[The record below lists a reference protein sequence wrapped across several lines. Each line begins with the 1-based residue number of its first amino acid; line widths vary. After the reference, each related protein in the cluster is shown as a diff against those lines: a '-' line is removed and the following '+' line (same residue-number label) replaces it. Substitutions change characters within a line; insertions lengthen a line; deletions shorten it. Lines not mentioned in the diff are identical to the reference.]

1 MATNQKIL
9 QTRIKLKYD
18 SYENW
23 TENNPIL
30 LAGELAAVYVAAK
43 PTKEVNSISAP
54 QILFKVGDGQ
64 VSSTGEI
71 TGTAF
76 NSLPWASGLAAD
88 VYEWAKTTLPPVASI
103 TGNNGAKATKDGKN
117 AYTVSADLADYTKN
131 AAAASKGT
139 GSKIYA
145 VELDKNGHLM
155 VAVPWTD
162 TDTVYTGDDPI
173 VVDASTKTISHAK
186 KGPSET
192 FITGASTATI
202 KGSGAKGT
210 IKIPNIIVDTWGH
223 ADVNQENQVDI
234 ELPTVGSGNLTIKV
248 GSDGSTSGTGTFSA
262 NATADKTITL
272 PVYTKDEVYT
282 KGEVDTK
289 MVGAVEY
296 LGTVG
301 NLTELNA
308 KTPKHKGDF
317 VRVSIKNAAPE
328 WKYNEETL
336 HSGDLLICETIK
348 SGDTAATWSVIHGEI
363 DKYTWVANSINADG
377 YVAKTNGVS
386 DQVWKTD
393 INGTPGW
400 REDEGVKA
408 IAGKVTS
415 TGKDTEFNPE
425 KVFFLQEPSDEI
437 QSYVEY
443 LDSYKTLK
451 ISYSLSRKVDTKSST
466 FGSPDNLATVG
477 SIEREIEKL
486 DYTDAEQANYYVSKV
501 SQTDGVIAV
510 ERKKLPDAIAPNSGK
525 LTDRAGTEIFNA
537 NQSDDSQIMIID
549 CGTSSTVL

>member
-1 MATNQKIL
+1 MATNQKTL

-23 TENNPIL
+23 STNNPIL

-43 PTKEVNSISAP
+43 PTKEVDSVSAP

-64 VSSTGEI
+64 VSATGEI

-88 VYEWAKTTLPPVASI
+88 VYEWAKATLPPVSSI
-103 TGNNGAKATKDGKN
+103 KGNNGAKATKDGTN

-162 TDTVYTGDDPI
+162 TDTVYTGNDPI
-173 VVDASTKTISHAK
+173 EVNASAKTILHK
-186 KGPSET
+186 EKGPT
-192 FITGASTATI
+192 ADYTKGNSTASI

-210 IKIPNIIVDTWGH
+210 IKIPKITVDTYGH
-223 ADVNQENQVDI
+223 VNTAEDESVDI
-234 ELPTVGSGNLTIKV
+234 ELPTLPTVGDGALTIKV
-248 GSDGSTSGTGTFSA
+248 GKEGTTSGTGSFTA
-262 NATADKTITL
+262 NQSTASTITL
-272 PVYTKDEVYT
+272 PVYTK
-282 KGEVDTK
+282 GEVDE
-289 MVGAVEY
+289 MIVGAVQY
-296 LGTVG
+296 LGTVKS
-301 NLTELNA
+301 LTELNA
-308 KTPKHKGDF
+308 LNPDSKGDF
-317 VRVSIKNAAPE
+317 CRVSVGFT
-328 WKYNEETL
+328 YNSETL
-336 HSGDLLICETIK
+336 HPGDLLLCETIK
-348 SGDTAATWSVIHGEI
+348 SGSTAATWSVIHGEI
-363 DKYTWVANSINADG
+363 DKYTWVANSKTADG
-377 YVAKTNGVS
+377 YVTKGSGQANK
-386 DQVWKTD
+386 VWKTD
-393 INGTPGW
+393 ADGNPGW
-400 REDEGVKA
+400 RDDKGISAV
-408 IAGKVTS
+408 I
-415 TGKDTEFNPE
+415 GKDGLSSDPVEHNPSKIQFVPGLDIETLVHKNTETGVVEISSQIARIIDE
-425 KVFFLQEPSDEI
+425 KSD
-437 QSYVEY
+437 VE
-443 LDSYKTLK
+443 SGATA
-451 ISYSLSRKVDTKSST
+451 
-466 FGSPDNLATVG
+466 LATLG

-486 DYTDAEQANYYVSKV
+486 DYTDTAQDNYYVSKV

-510 ERKKLPDAIAPNSGK
+510 ERKKLPDAVAPNSGK

>member
-1 MATNQKIL
+1 MATNQKTL

-88 VYEWAKTTLPPVASI
+88 VYEWAKATLPPVASI
-103 TGNNGAKATKDGKN
+103 TGNNGAKATKYGEN

-162 TDTVYTGDDPI
+162 TDTVYTGNDPI
-173 VVDASTKTISHAK
+173 EVNASAKTISHKK
-186 KGPSET
+186 KGPAAGYT
-192 FITGASTATI
+192 KGTSTASI
-202 KGSGAKGT
+202 KGSGATGT
-210 IKIPNIIVDTWGH
+210 IKIPKITVDAYGH
-223 ADVNQENQVDI
+223 VNTAEDESVDI
-234 ELPTVGSGNLTIKV
+234 ELPTLPTVGDGALTIKV
-248 GSDGSTSGTGTFSA
+248 GKEGNVSGTGSFTANQSSA
-262 NATADKTITL
+262 STITL
-272 PVYTKDEVYT
+272 PVYTK
-282 KGEVDTK
+282 GEVDE
-289 MVGAVEY
+289 MVVGAVQY
-296 LGTVG
+296 LGTVKS
-301 NLTELNA
+301 LAELNA
-308 KTPKHKGDF
+308 LKPDSKGDF
-317 VRVSIKNAAPE
+317 CRVSVGFT
-328 WKYNEETL
+328 YNSETL
-336 HSGDLLICETIK
+336 HPGDLLLCETIK
-348 SGDTAATWSVIHGEI
+348 SGSTAATWSVIHGEI
-363 DKYTWVANSINADG
+363 DKYTWVANTKTADG
-377 YVAKTNGVS
+377 YVTKGDGHANK
-386 DQVWKTD
+386 VWKTD
-393 INGTPGW
+393 ASGNPAWRDEKSRISALTDAGTI
-400 REDEGVKA
+400 EGEA
-408 IAGKVTS
+408 
-415 TGKDTEFNPE
+415 F
-425 KVFFLQEPSDEI
+425 
-437 QSYVEY
+437 
-443 LDSYKTLK
+443 
-451 ISYSLSRKVDTKSST
+451 
-466 FGSPDNLATVG
+466 NLAGTGNVEITMSANPAGGLVDISANIKPNVIDGTISTSNPLTTRSTVTNA
-477 SIEREIEKL
+477 IDAL
-486 DYTDAEQANYYVSKV
+486 DFTDTAQDGYYVSKV
-501 SQTDGVIAV
+501 SQTNGVIAV
-510 ERKKLPDAIAPNSGK
+510 ERKKLPDAVAPNSGK

>member
-88 VYEWAKTTLPPVASI
+88 VYEWAKATLPPVASI

-162 TDTVYTGDDPI
+162 TDTVYTGDGTVI
-173 VVDASTKTISHAK
+173 VDSTEKTIKHKKEHAS
-186 KGPSET
+186 GTWTS
-192 FITGASTATI
+192 
-202 KGSGAKGT
+202 GSNPMEVVPDGKVHT
-210 IKIPNIIVDTWGH
+210 IKIPSMSVNEYGH
-223 ADVNQENQVDI
+223 VTSVTDSSIDITIPVTPDVNDGALI
-234 ELPTVGSGNLTIKV
+234 IKV
-248 GSDGSTSGTGTFSA
+248 GSKGDVSGTGSFTANQSSA
-262 NATADKTITL
+262 STITL
-272 PVYTKDEVYT
+272 PVYTK
-282 KGEVDTK
+282 GEVDE
-289 MVGAVEY
+289 MVVGAVQY
-296 LGTVG
+296 LGTVKS
-301 NLTELNA
+301 LTELNA
-308 KTPKHKGDF
+308 LKPDSKGDF
-317 VRVSIKNAAPE
+317 CRVSVGFT
-328 WKYNEETL
+328 YNTETL
-336 HSGDLLICETIK
+336 HPGDLLLCETIK
-348 SGDTAATWSVIHGEI
+348 SGDTAATWSVIHGEL
-363 DKYTWVANSINADG
+363 DKYTWVANSKNADG
-377 YVAKTNGVS
+377 YVAKGEGHLNSIWATDKYGDPAWRSQWYYRVS
-386 DQVWKTD
+386 EDDESQISGKKHYYPHGFYFSNAKEIGFSLKEVSYDGGEPQVQISAGLNRT
-393 INGTPGW
+393 I
-400 REDEGVKA
+400 DEK
-408 IAGKVTS
+408 TS
-415 TGKDTEFNPE
+415 T
-425 KVFFLQEPSDEI
+425 
-437 QSYVEY
+437 
-443 LDSYKTLK
+443 
-451 ISYSLSRKVDTKSST
+451 SST
-466 FGSPDNLATVG
+466 AADLATVG

-486 DYTDAEQANYYVSKV
+486 DYTDTEQANYYVSKV
-501 SQTDGVIAV
+501 SQTDGKIAV
-510 ERKKLPDAIAPNSGK
+510 TRKKLPDAVAPNSGK

>member
-1 MATNQKIL
+1 MATNQKTL

-43 PTKEVNSISAP
+43 PTKEVDSISAP

-88 VYEWAKTTLPPVASI
+88 VYEWAKATLPPVASI

-162 TDTVYTGDDPI
+162 TDTVYTGNDPI
-173 VVDASTKTISHAK
+173 EVNASTKTISHAK
-186 KGPSET
+186 KGPT
-192 FITGASTATI
+192 TGYTKGTSTASI
-202 KGSGAKGT
+202 KGSGATGT
-210 IKIPNIIVDTWGH
+210 IKIPKITVDAYGH
-223 ADVNQENQVDI
+223 VNTAEDESVDI
-234 ELPTVGSGNLTIKV
+234 ELPTLPTVGNGALTIKV
-248 GSDGSTSGTGTFSA
+248 GKEGNVSGTGSFTANQSSA
-262 NATADKTITL
+262 STITL
-272 PVYTKDEVYT
+272 PVYTK
-282 KGEVDTK
+282 GEVDE
-289 MVGAVEY
+289 MVVGAVQY
-296 LGTVG
+296 LGTVKS
-301 NLTELNA
+301 LAELNA
-308 KTPKHKGDF
+308 LKPDSKGDF
-317 VRVSIKNAAPE
+317 CRVSVGFT
-328 WKYNEETL
+328 YNSETL
-336 HSGDLLICETIK
+336 HPGDLLLCETIK
-348 SGDTAATWSVIHGEI
+348 SGSTAATWSVIHGEI
-363 DKYTWVANSINADG
+363 DKYTWVANTKTADG
-377 YVAKTNGVS
+377 YVTKGDGHANK
-386 DQVWKTD
+386 VWKTD
-393 INGTPGW
+393 ASGNPGW
-400 REDEGVKA
+400 RDEK
-408 IAGKVTS
+408 S
-415 TGKDTEFNPE
+415 R
-425 KVFFLQEPSDEI
+425 
-437 QSYVEY
+437 
-443 LDSYKTLK
+443 
-451 ISYSLSRKVDTKSST
+451 ISALTDDGTIEGEA
-466 FGSPDNLATVG
+466 FNLAGTGNVEITMSANAAGGLVDISANIKPNVIDGTISTSNPLTTRSTVTNA
-477 SIEREIEKL
+477 IDAL
-486 DYTDAEQANYYVSKV
+486 DFTDTAQDGYYVSKV
-501 SQTDGVIAV
+501 SQTNGVIAV
-510 ERKKLPDAIAPNSGK
+510 ERTKLPDAVAPNSGK

>member
-1 MATNQKIL
+1 MAINQKTL
-9 QTRIKLKYD
+9 QTRIKLRYD

-88 VYEWAKTTLPPVASI
+88 VYEWAKATLPPVASI

-145 VELDKNGHLM
+145 VELDKDGHLM

-162 TDTVYTGDDPI
+162 TDTVYTGDGTVI
-173 VVDASTKTISHAK
+173 VDSTGKTIKHKKEHAS
-186 KGPSET
+186 GVWTSGNNPTEV
-192 FITGASTATI
+192 TADG
-202 KGSGAKGT
+202 KVHT
-210 IKIPNIIVDTWGH
+210 IKIPSMSVNEYGH
-223 ADVNQENQVDI
+223 VTTVAEGSIDI
-234 ELPTVGSGNLTIKV
+234 TIPVPPTIPTVGNGALTIKV
-248 GSDGSTSGTGTFSA
+248 GKDGNVSGTGSFTA
-262 NATADKTITL
+262 NQTTASEITL
-272 PVYTKDEVYT
+272 PVYTK
-282 KGEVDTK
+282 GEVDE
-289 MVGAVEY
+289 MVVGAVQY
-296 LGTVG
+296 LGTVKS
-301 NLTELNA
+301 LAELNA
-308 KTPKHKGDF
+308 LKPDSKGDF
-317 VRVSIKNAAPE
+317 CRVSVGFT
-328 WKYNEETL
+328 YNSETL
-336 HSGDLLICETIK
+336 HPGDLLLCETIK
-348 SGDTAATWSVIHGEI
+348 SGATAATWSVIHGEI
-363 DKYTWVANSINADG
+363 DKYTWVANSKTADG
-377 YVAKTNGVS
+377 YVTKGGTHANK
-386 DQVWKTD
+386 VWKTD
-393 INGTPGW
+393 ADGNPGW
-400 REDEGVKA
+400 RDEKSRIFALTDDGTIEGEAFNLAATGNVEITMSENA
-408 IAGKVTS
+408 AGGLVDISANIKPNVIDGTISTS
-415 TGKDTEFNPE
+415 NP
-425 KVFFLQEPSDEI
+425 L
-437 QSYVEY
+437 
-443 LDSYKTLK
+443 T
-451 ISYSLSRKVDTKSST
+451 TKS
-466 FGSPDNLATVG
+466 TVTNA
-477 SIEREIEKL
+477 IDAL
-486 DYTDAEQANYYVSKV
+486 DFTDTAQDGYYVSKV

-510 ERKKLPDAIAPNSGK
+510 ERKKLPDAVASNSGK

>member
-1 MATNQKIL
+1 MATNQKTL

-71 TGTAF
+71 TGPAF

-88 VYEWAKTTLPPVASI
+88 VYEWAKATLPPVASI
-103 TGNNGAKATKDGKN
+103 IGNNGAKATKDGKN

-162 TDTVYTGDDPI
+162 TDTVYTGNAPI
-173 VVDASTKTISHAK
+173 EVNASAKTISHAK
-186 KGPSET
+186 KGPT
-192 FITGASTATI
+192 TGYTKGISTTSI
-202 KGSGAKGT
+202 KGSGATGT
-210 IKIPNIIVDTWGH
+210 IKIPKITVDAYGH
-223 ADVNQENQVDI
+223 VNTAEDESVDI
-234 ELPTVGSGNLTIKV
+234 ELPTLPTVGDGALTIKV
-248 GSDGSTSGTGTFSA
+248 GKEGNVSGTGSFTANQSSA
-262 NATADKTITL
+262 STITL
-272 PVYTKDEVYT
+272 PVYTK
-282 KGEVDTK
+282 GEVDE
-289 MVGAVEY
+289 MVVGAVQY
-296 LGTVG
+296 LGTVKS
-301 NLTELNA
+301 LAELNA
-308 KTPKHKGDF
+308 LKPNSKGDF
-317 VRVSIKNAAPE
+317 CRVSVGFT
-328 WKYNEETL
+328 YNGETL
-336 HSGDLLICETIK
+336 HPGDLLLCETIK
-348 SGDTAATWSVIHGEI
+348 SGSTAATWSVIHGEI
-363 DKYTWVANSINADG
+363 DKYTWVANTKTADG
-377 YVAKTNGVS
+377 YVTKGEDHPN
-386 DQVWKTD
+386 QVWKTD
-393 INGTPGW
+393 ADGNPGW
-400 REDEGVKA
+400 KDDEGVKV
-408 IAGKVTS
+408 ISGITS
-415 TGKDTEFNPE
+415 PSSSVYENFNPE
-425 KVFFLQEPSDEI
+425 TVVFIEGQNEEI
-437 QSYVEY
+437 KSYVEY
-443 LDSYKTLK
+443 ESTNKVLK
-451 ISYSLSRKVDTKSST
+451 IYHSLSRPVDEKSST
-466 FGSPDNLATVG
+466 AGLATYLATVG

-510 ERKKLPDAIAPNSGK
+510 ERKKLPDAVAPNSGK

>member
-1 MATNQKIL
+1 MAINQKTL

-23 TENNPIL
+23 SENNPIL

-43 PTKEVNSISAP
+43 PTKEVNSVSAP

-88 VYEWAKTTLPPVASI
+88 VYEWAKATLPPVASI

-131 AAAASKGT
+131 AATASKGT

-173 VVDASTKTISHAK
+173 EVDASAKTISHKK
-186 KGPSET
+186 KGPA
-192 FITGASTATI
+192 TGYTKGTSTASI
-202 KGSGAKGT
+202 KGSGATGT
-210 IKIPNIIVDTWGH
+210 IKIPKITVDAYGH
-223 ADVNQENQVDI
+223 VNTAEDESVDI
-234 ELPTVGSGNLTIKV
+234 ELPTLPTIGDGALTIKV
-248 GSDGSTSGTGTFSA
+248 GKEGTTSGTGSFTA
-262 NATADKTITL
+262 NQTTASEITL
-272 PVYTKDEVYT
+272 PVYTK
-282 KGEVDTK
+282 GEVDE
-289 MVGAVEY
+289 MIVGAVQY
-296 LGTVG
+296 LGTVKS
-301 NLTELNA
+301 LAELNA
-308 KTPKHKGDF
+308 LKPDSKGDF
-317 VRVSIKNAAPE
+317 CRVSVGFT
-328 WKYNEETL
+328 YNSETL
-336 HSGDLLICETIK
+336 HPGDLLLCETIK
-348 SGDTAATWSVIHGEI
+348 SGSTAATWSVIHGEI
-363 DKYTWVANSINADG
+363 DKYTWVANSKTADG
-377 YVAKTNGVS
+377 YVAKGSGQANK
-386 DQVWKTD
+386 VWKTD
-393 INGTPGW
+393 ADGNPGW
-400 REDEGVKA
+400 GEDSDTYYNFKFKSFAYNLKNRDTIDIVPKG
-408 IAGKVTS
+408 AGFKVGATQVS
-415 TGKDTEFNPE
+415 DTELQWWFEINADE
-425 KVFFLQEPSDEI
+425 TLSETNKVAS
-437 QSYVEY
+437 QS
-443 LDSYKTLK
+443 
-451 ISYSLSRKVDTKSST
+451 
-466 FGSPDNLATVG
+466 TVKNA
-477 SIEREIEKL
+477 IENL
-486 DYTDAEQANYYVSKV
+486 DYTDVEQANYYVSKV

-510 ERKKLPDAIAPNSGK
+510 ERKKLPDAVAPNSGK

>member
-23 TENNPIL
+23 SENNPIL

-88 VYEWAKTTLPPVASI
+88 VYEWAKATLPPVASI

-162 TDTVYTGDDPI
+162 TDTVYTGDGTVI
-173 VVDASTKTISHAK
+173 VDSTGKTIKHKKEHA
-186 KGPSET
+186 
-192 FITGASTATI
+192 
-202 KGSGAKGT
+202 SGAWTSGSNPTEVTADGKVHT
-210 IKIPNIIVDTWGH
+210 IKIPSMSVNEYGH
-223 ADVNQENQVDI
+223 VTTVADSSIDI
-234 ELPTVGSGNLTIKV
+234 TIPVPPTIPTVGNGALTIKV
-248 GSDGSTSGTGTFSA
+248 GKEGNVSGTGSFTA
-262 NATADKTITL
+262 NQTTASEITL
-272 PVYTKDEVYT
+272 PVYTK
-282 KGEVDTK
+282 GEVDE
-289 MVGAVEY
+289 MVVGAVQY
-296 LGTVG
+296 LGTVKS
-301 NLTELNA
+301 LAELNA
-308 KTPKHKGDF
+308 LKPDSKGDF
-317 VRVSIKNAAPE
+317 CRVSVGFT
-328 WKYNEETL
+328 YNSETL
-336 HSGDLLICETIK
+336 HPGDLLLCETIK
-348 SGDTAATWSVIHGEI
+348 SGATAATWSVIHGEI
-363 DKYTWVANSINADG
+363 DKYTWVANTKTADG
-377 YVAKTNGVS
+377 YVTKGDGHANK
-386 DQVWKTD
+386 VWKTD
-393 INGTPGW
+393 ASGNPGW
-400 REDEGVKA
+400 RDDEDHKGIETLVASEALNGQGKEYTSSK
-408 IAGKVTS
+408 IILTGNPAGGENKGEIEVVEHS
-415 TGKDTEFNPE
+415 ALVDGIVFKFRRDVATGLSENE
-425 KVFFLQEPSDEI
+425 SD
-437 QSYVEY
+437 
-443 LDSYKTLK
+443 
-451 ISYSLSRKVDTKSST
+451 
-466 FGSPDNLATVG
+466 LATVG
-477 SIEREIEKL
+477 TVKSTIEHL
-486 DYTDAEQANYYVSKV
+486 DYTDAAQANYYVSKV
-501 SQTDGVIAV
+501 SQTNGVIAV

>member
-1 MATNQKIL
+1 MATKQKTL

-88 VYEWAKTTLPPVASI
+88 VYEWAKATLPPVASI

-117 AYTVSADLADYTKN
+117 AYTVSADLTDYTKN
-131 AAAASKGT
+131 AAAASKGA

-162 TDTVYTGDDPI
+162 TDTVYTGDGTVI
-173 VVDASTKTISHAK
+173 VDSTEKTIKHKKEHA
-186 KGPSET
+186 
-192 FITGASTATI
+192 
-202 KGSGAKGT
+202 SGAWTSGSNPTEVVPDGKVHT
-210 IKIPNIIVDTWGH
+210 IKIPSMSVNEYGH
-223 ADVNQENQVDI
+223 VTSVTDSSIDITIPVTPDVND
-234 ELPTVGSGNLTIKV
+234 GALTIKV
-248 GSDGSTSGTGTFSA
+248 GSKGDVSGTGSFTANQSSA
-262 NATADKTITL
+262 STITL
-272 PVYTKDEVYT
+272 PVYTK
-282 KGEVDTK
+282 GEVDE
-289 MVGAVEY
+289 MVVGAVQY
-296 LGTVG
+296 LGTVKS
-301 NLTELNA
+301 LTELNA
-308 KTPKHKGDF
+308 LNPDSKGDF
-317 VRVSIKNAAPE
+317 CRVSVGFT
-328 WKYNEETL
+328 YNSETL
-336 HSGDLLICETIK
+336 HPGDLLLCETIK
-348 SGDTAATWSVIHGEI
+348 SGATAATWSVIHGEI
-363 DKYTWVANSINADG
+363 DKYTWVANSKTADG
-377 YVAKTNGVS
+377 YVTKGDGQANK
-386 DQVWKTD
+386 VWKTD
-393 INGTPGW
+393 ASGNPGW
-400 REDEGVKA
+400 RDDEDHKGIETLVANEALNGQGKEYTASKIILTGNPAGGVNQGEIEVVEHPALVDGIVFKLRRDVA
-408 IAGKVTS
+408 
-415 TGKDTEFNPE
+415 TGLSENE
-425 KVFFLQEPSDEI
+425 SD
-437 QSYVEY
+437 
-443 LDSYKTLK
+443 
-451 ISYSLSRKVDTKSST
+451 
-466 FGSPDNLATVG
+466 LATVG
-477 SIEREIEKL
+477 TVKRTIENL
-486 DYTDAEQANYYVSKV
+486 DYTDAAQANYYVSKV

-510 ERKKLPDAIAPNSGK
+510 ERKKLPDAVAPNSGK

>member
-1 MATNQKIL
+1 MATNQKTL

-88 VYEWAKTTLPPVASI
+88 VYEWAKATLPPVASI
-103 TGNNGAKATKDGKN
+103 TGRNGVTTAKNEGTN
-117 AYTVSADLADYTKN
+117 AYTVSADLVNYTKN
-131 AAAASKGT
+131 AAVASKGT

-162 TDTVYTGDDPI
+162 TDTVYTGDGTVI
-173 VVDASTKTISHAK
+173 VDSAEKTIKHKKEHA
-186 KGPSET
+186 
-192 FITGASTATI
+192 
-202 KGSGAKGT
+202 SGAWTSGSNPTEVTADGKVHT
-210 IKIPNIIVDTWGH
+210 IKIPSMSVNEYGH
-223 ADVNQENQVDI
+223 VTTVADSSIDI
-234 ELPTVGSGNLTIKV
+234 TIPVPPTIPTVGNGALTIKV
-248 GSDGSTSGTGTFSA
+248 GKEGNVSGTGSFTANQSSA
-262 NATADKTITL
+262 STITL
-272 PVYTKDEVYT
+272 PVYTK
-282 KGEVDTK
+282 GEVDE
-289 MVGAVEY
+289 MVVGAVQY
-296 LGTVG
+296 LGTVKS
-301 NLTELNA
+301 LAELNA
-308 KTPKHKGDF
+308 LKPDSKGDF
-317 VRVSIKNAAPE
+317 CRVSVGFT
-328 WKYNEETL
+328 YNSETL
-336 HSGDLLICETIK
+336 HPGDLLLCETIK
-348 SGDTAATWSVIHGEI
+348 SGATAATWSVIHGEI
-363 DKYTWVANSINADG
+363 DKYTWVANSKTADG
-377 YVAKTNGVS
+377 YVTKGSGQANK
-386 DQVWKTD
+386 VWKTD
-393 INGTPGW
+393 ASGNPAW
-400 REDEGVKA
+400 REDAQGIVYVVGKEDLTSEEQTYSPKTIHFTPDVGSEVEILTVFDSANDKVKVGA
-408 IAGKVTS
+408 RLLRQVNSESDTP
-415 TGKDTEFNPE
+415 TGIMD
-425 KVFFLQEPSDEI
+425 
-437 QSYVEY
+437 
-443 LDSYKTLK
+443 
-451 ISYSLSRKVDTKSST
+451 
-466 FGSPDNLATVG
+466 LATIG
-477 SIEREIEKL
+477 SIQREIGKL
-486 DYTDAEQANYYVSKV
+486 DYTDTEQANYYVSKV

>member
-1 MATNQKIL
+1 MATNQKTL

-88 VYEWAKTTLPPVASI
+88 VYEWAKATLPPVASI

-155 VAVPWTD
+155 VAVPWTN

-223 ADVNQENQVDI
+223 ANVNQENQVDI
-234 ELPTVGSGNLTIKV
+234 ELPTVGNGALTIKV
-248 GSDGSTSGTGTFSA
+248 GKEGNVSGTGSFTANQTSA
-262 NATADKTITL
+262 STITL
-272 PVYTKDEVYT
+272 PVYTK
-282 KGEVDTK
+282 GEVDE
-289 MVGAVEY
+289 MIVGAVQY
-296 LGTVG
+296 LGTVKS
-301 NLTELNA
+301 LTELNA
-308 KTPKHKGDF
+308 LNPDSKGDF
-317 VRVSIKNAAPE
+317 CRVSVGFT
-328 WKYNEETL
+328 YNSETL
-336 HSGDLLICETIK
+336 HPGDLLLCETIK
-348 SGDTAATWSVIHGEI
+348 SGSTAATWSVIHGEI
-363 DKYTWVANSINADG
+363 DKYTWVANSKNADG
-377 YVAKTNGVS
+377 YVAKGEGHLNSIWATDKYGDPAWRSQWYYRVS
-386 DQVWKTD
+386 EDDESQTSGKKHYYPHGFYFSNAKEIGFSLKEVSYDGGESQVKISAKLNRT
-393 INGTPGW
+393 I
-400 REDEGVKA
+400 DEK
-408 IAGKVTS
+408 TS
-415 TGKDTEFNPE
+415 T
-425 KVFFLQEPSDEI
+425 
-437 QSYVEY
+437 
-443 LDSYKTLK
+443 
-451 ISYSLSRKVDTKSST
+451 SST
-466 FGSPDNLATVG
+466 AANLATVG

-486 DYTDAEQANYYVSKV
+486 DYTDTEQANYYVSKV

-549 CGTSSTVL
+549 CGTCSTVL

>member
-23 TENNPIL
+23 SENNPIL

-43 PTKEVNSISAP
+43 PTKEVNSVSAP

-64 VSSTGEI
+64 VSATGEI

-88 VYEWAKTTLPPVASI
+88 VYEWAKATLPPVASI

-162 TDTVYTGDDPI
+162 TDTVYTGSDPI
-173 VVDASTKTISHAK
+173 EVDASAKTISHKK
-186 KGPSET
+186 KGPA
-192 FITGASTATI
+192 TGYTKGTSTASI
-202 KGSGAKGT
+202 KGSGATGT
-210 IKIPNIIVDTWGH
+210 IKIPKITVDAYGH
-223 ADVNQENQVDI
+223 VNTAEDENVDI
-234 ELPTVGSGNLTIKV
+234 ELPTLPTVGDGALTIKV
-248 GSDGSTSGTGTFSA
+248 GKEGETSGTGSFTA
-262 NATADKTITL
+262 NQTEASTITL
-272 PVYTKDEVYT
+272 PVYTK
-282 KGEVDTK
+282 GEVDE
-289 MVGAVEY
+289 MVVGAVQY
-296 LGTVG
+296 LGTVKS
-301 NLTELNA
+301 LAELNA
-308 KTPKHKGDF
+308 LKPDSKGDF
-317 VRVSIKNAAPE
+317 CRVSVGFT
-328 WKYNEETL
+328 YNTQTL
-336 HSGDLLICETIK
+336 HPGDLLLCETIK

-363 DKYTWVANSINADG
+363 DKYTWVANSKTADG
-377 YVAKTNGVS
+377 YVTKGENHPN
-386 DQVWKTD
+386 QVWKTD
-393 INGTPGW
+393 AKGNPGW
-400 REDEGVKA
+400 KDDDKGV
-408 IAGKVTS
+408 S
-415 TGKDTEFNPE
+415 TVIGKDGLTSDPVEHNPSRIQFVPGVDIETLVHKNTETGVVEISSQIARIIDE
-425 KVFFLQEPSDEI
+425 KSD
-437 QSYVEY
+437 VANGA
-443 LDSYKTLK
+443 TA
-451 ISYSLSRKVDTKSST
+451 
-466 FGSPDNLATVG
+466 LATLG
-477 SIEREIEKL
+477 SIEREIENL

-501 SQTDGVIAV
+501 SQTDGKIAV
-510 ERKKLPDAIAPNSGK
+510 ERKKLPDAVAPNSGK

>member
-1 MATNQKIL
+1 MATNQKTL

-88 VYEWAKTTLPPVASI
+88 VYEWAKATLPPVASI

-162 TDTVYTGDDPI
+162 TDTVYTGNDPI
-173 VVDASTKTISHAK
+173 EVDASAKTISHAK
-186 KGPSET
+186 KGPT
-192 FITGASTATI
+192 TGYTKGTSTASI
-202 KGSGAKGT
+202 KGSGATGT
-210 IKIPNIIVDTWGH
+210 IKIPKITVDTYGH
-223 ADVNQENQVDI
+223 VNTAEDESVDI
-234 ELPTVGSGNLTIKV
+234 ELPTLPTVGDGALTIKV
-248 GSDGSTSGTGTFSA
+248 GKEGNVSGTGSFTA
-262 NATADKTITL
+262 NQTAASTITL
-272 PVYTKDEVYT
+272 PVYTK
-282 KGEVDTK
+282 GEVDE
-289 MVGAVEY
+289 MVVGAVQY
-296 LGTVG
+296 LGTVKS
-301 NLTELNA
+301 LAELNA
-308 KTPKHKGDF
+308 LKPDSKGDF
-317 VRVSIKNAAPE
+317 CRVSVGFTYGDA
-328 WKYNEETL
+328 TL
-336 HSGDLLICETIK
+336 HPGDLLLCETIK
-348 SGDTAATWSVIHGEI
+348 SGNTAATWSVIHGEI
-363 DKYTWVANSINADG
+363 DKYTWVANSRNADG
-377 YVAKTNGVS
+377 YVTKGENHPN
-386 DQVWKTD
+386 QVWKTD
-393 INGTPGW
+393 AQGNPAW
-400 REDEGVKA
+400 RDEK
-408 IAGKVTS
+408 
-415 TGKDTEFNPE
+415 
-425 KVFFLQEPSDEI
+425 
-437 QSYVEY
+437 
-443 LDSYKTLK
+443 
-451 ISYSLSRKVDTKSST
+451 SRIYA
-466 FGSPDNLATVG
+466 L
-477 SIEREIEKL
+477 
-486 DYTDAEQANYYVSKV
+486 TDAGTVEGEVFNFAGTGNVDITMSANPACGLVDISANIKPNLIDGTISTSNPLTTRSTVTNAIDALDFTDTAQNGYYVSKV
-501 SQTDGVIAV
+501 SQTNGVIAV
-510 ERKKLPDAIAPNSGK
+510 ERTKLPDAVAPNSGK

>member
-23 TENNPIL
+23 SENNPIL

-43 PTKEVNSISAP
+43 PTKEVNSVSAP

-88 VYEWAKTTLPPVASI
+88 VYEWAKATLPPVASI

-162 TDTVYTGDDPI
+162 TDTVYTGSDPI
-173 VVDASTKTISHAK
+173 EVDASAKTISHKK
-186 KGPSET
+186 KGPA
-192 FITGASTATI
+192 TGYTKGTSTASI
-202 KGSGAKGT
+202 KGSGATGT
-210 IKIPNIIVDTWGH
+210 IKIPKITVDAYGH
-223 ADVNQENQVDI
+223 VNTAEDENVDI
-234 ELPTVGSGNLTIKV
+234 ELPTLPTVGDGALTIKV
-248 GSDGSTSGTGTFSA
+248 GKEGETSGTGSFTA
-262 NATADKTITL
+262 NQTEASTITL
-272 PVYTKDEVYT
+272 PVYTK
-282 KGEVDTK
+282 GEVDE
-289 MVGAVEY
+289 MIVGAVQY
-296 LGTVG
+296 KGTVSS
-301 NLTELNA
+301 LTELNA
-308 KTPKHKGDF
+308 LEPDSPGDF
-317 VRVSIKNAAPE
+317 CRVSKGFT
-328 WKYNEETL
+328 YNSETL
-336 HSGDLLICETIK
+336 HPGDLLLCETTK
-348 SGDTAATWSVIHGEI
+348 SGSTAATWSVIHGEI
-363 DKYTWVANSINADG
+363 DKYTWVANSKTADG
-377 YVAKTNGVS
+377 YVTKGDGQANK
-386 DQVWKTD
+386 VWKTD
-393 INGTPGW
+393 ASGNPGW
-400 REDEGVKA
+400 RDEKSRISALTDDGTIEGEAFNLTATGNVEITMSENAAGGLVDISANIKPNVIDGTISTSNPLTTKSTVTKA
-408 IAGKVTS
+408 IDALDFT
-415 TGKDTEFNPE
+415 DTA
-425 KVFFLQEPSDEI
+425 QD
-437 QSYVEY
+437 
-443 LDSYKTLK
+443 
-451 ISYSLSRKVDTKSST
+451 
-466 FGSPDNLATVG
+466 G
-477 SIEREIEKL
+477 
-486 DYTDAEQANYYVSKV
+486 YYVSKV

-510 ERKKLPDAIAPNSGK
+510 ERKKLPDAVAPNSGK

-537 NQSDDSQIMIID
+537 NQSDDSKIMIID

>member
-23 TENNPIL
+23 SENNPIL

-43 PTKEVNSISAP
+43 PTKEVNSVSAP

-88 VYEWAKTTLPPVASI
+88 VYEWAKATLPPVASI

-162 TDTVYTGDDPI
+162 TDTVYTGDGTVI
-173 VVDASTKTISHAK
+173 VDSTGKTIKHKKEHAS
-186 KGPSET
+186 GVWSSGSNPTE
-192 FITGASTATI
+192 ITADGKTH
-202 KGSGAKGT
+202 T
-210 IKIPNIIVDTWGH
+210 IKIPAMSVNEYGH
-223 ADVNQENQVDI
+223 VTSIADGGVDI
-234 ELPTVGSGNLTIKV
+234 TIPVPPTIPDVYNGALTIKV
-248 GSDGSTSGTGTFSA
+248 GKEGDVSGTGTFTA
-262 NATADKTITL
+262 NQNGDSTITL
-272 PVYTKDEVYT
+272 PVYTK
-282 KGEVDTK
+282 GEVDE
-289 MVGAVEY
+289 MVVGAVQY
-296 LGTVG
+296 LGTVKS
-301 NLTELNA
+301 LTELNA
-308 KTPKHKGDF
+308 LKPDSKGDF
-317 VRVSIKNAAPE
+317 CRVSVGFN
-328 WKYNEETL
+328 YNSETL
-336 HSGDLLICETIK
+336 HPGDLLLCETIK
-348 SGDTAATWSVIHGEI
+348 SGSTAATWSVIHGEI
-363 DKYTWVANSINADG
+363 DKYTWVANSKTADG
-377 YVAKTNGVS
+377 YVTKGSGQANK
-386 DQVWKTD
+386 VWKTD
-393 INGTPGW
+393 ASGNPGW
-400 REDEGVKA
+400 RDDEDHKGIETLVANEALDGL
-408 IAGKVTS
+408 GKEYTS
-415 TGKDTEFNPE
+415 
-425 KVFFLQEPSDEI
+425 S
-437 QSYVEY
+437 
-443 LDSYKTLK
+443 K
-451 ISYSLSRKVDTKSST
+451 IVLT
-466 FGSPDNLATVG
+466 GSPAGMNKGEIEVVEHTALAAGILFKLKRDVATGLSENEADFATVG
-477 SIEREIEKL
+477 TVKRTIENL
-486 DYTDAEQANYYVSKV
+486 DYTDTDQANYYVSKV

-510 ERKKLPDAIAPNSGK
+510 ERKKLPDAVAPNSGK

>member
-1 MATNQKIL
+1 MATNQKTL

-88 VYEWAKTTLPPVASI
+88 VYEWAKATLPPVASI

-162 TDTVYTGDDPI
+162 TDTVYTGDGTVI
-173 VVDASTKTISHAK
+173 VDSTEKTIKHKKEHA
-186 KGPSET
+186 
-192 FITGASTATI
+192 
-202 KGSGAKGT
+202 SGAWTSGSNPTEVVPDGKVHT
-210 IKIPNIIVDTWGH
+210 IKIPKMSVNEYGH
-223 ADVNQENQVDI
+223 VTSVTDSSIDI
-234 ELPTVGSGNLTIKV
+234 TIPVTPDIGDGGLIIKV
-248 GSDGSTSGTGTFSA
+248 GSKGDVSGTGSFSA
-262 NATADKTITL
+262 NQSLASTITL
-272 PVYTKDEVYT
+272 PVYTK
-282 KGEVDTK
+282 GEVDE
-289 MVGAVEY
+289 MVVGAVQY
-296 LGTVG
+296 LGTVKS
-301 NLTELNA
+301 LAELNA
-308 KTPKHKGDF
+308 LKPDSKGDF
-317 VRVSIKNAAPE
+317 CRVSVGFT
-328 WKYNEETL
+328 YNSETL
-336 HSGDLLICETIK
+336 HPGDLLLCETIK

-363 DKYTWVANSINADG
+363 DKYTWVANSKIADG
-377 YVAKTNGVS
+377 YVTKGDGHANK
-386 DQVWKTD
+386 VWKTD
-393 INGTPGW
+393 ANGNPGW
-400 REDEGVKA
+400 RDEKSRISALTDDGTIEGEAFNLAATGNVEITMSENA
-408 IAGKVTS
+408 AGGLVDISANIKPNVIDGTISTS
-415 TGKDTEFNPE
+415 NP
-425 KVFFLQEPSDEI
+425 L
-437 QSYVEY
+437 
-443 LDSYKTLK
+443 T
-451 ISYSLSRKVDTKSST
+451 TKS
-466 FGSPDNLATVG
+466 TVTNA
-477 SIEREIEKL
+477 IDAL
-486 DYTDAEQANYYVSKV
+486 DFTDTAQDGYYVSKV

>member
-1 MATNQKIL
+1 MATNQKTL

-43 PTKEVNSISAP
+43 PTKEVDSVSAP

-88 VYEWAKTTLPPVASI
+88 VYEWAKATLPPVASI

-162 TDTVYTGDDPI
+162 TDTVYTGNDPI
-173 VVDASTKTISHAK
+173 EVNASAKTISHKK
-186 KGPSET
+186 KGPT
-192 FITGASTATI
+192 TGYTKGTSTASI
-202 KGSGAKGT
+202 KGSGATGT
-210 IKIPNIIVDTWGH
+210 IKIPKITVDAYGH
-223 ADVNQENQVDI
+223 VNTAEDESVDI
-234 ELPTVGSGNLTIKV
+234 ELPTLPTVGDGALTIKV
-248 GSDGSTSGTGTFSA
+248 GKEGNVSGTGSFTANQSSA
-262 NATADKTITL
+262 STITL
-272 PVYTKDEVYT
+272 PVYTK
-282 KGEVDTK
+282 GEVDE
-289 MVGAVEY
+289 MVVGAVQY
-296 LGTVG
+296 LGTVKS
-301 NLTELNA
+301 LAELNA
-308 KTPKHKGDF
+308 LKPDSKGDF
-317 VRVSIKNAAPE
+317 CRVSVGFT
-328 WKYNEETL
+328 YNSETL
-336 HSGDLLICETIK
+336 HPGDLLLCETIK
-348 SGDTAATWSVIHGEI
+348 SGSTAATWSVIHGEI
-363 DKYTWVANSINADG
+363 DKYTWVANTKTADG
-377 YVAKTNGVS
+377 YVTKGDGHANK
-386 DQVWKTD
+386 VWKTD
-393 INGTPGW
+393 ASGNPAWRDEKSRISALTDAGTI
-400 REDEGVKA
+400 EGEA
-408 IAGKVTS
+408 
-415 TGKDTEFNPE
+415 F
-425 KVFFLQEPSDEI
+425 
-437 QSYVEY
+437 
-443 LDSYKTLK
+443 
-451 ISYSLSRKVDTKSST
+451 
-466 FGSPDNLATVG
+466 NLAGTGNVEITMSANPAGGLVDISANIKPNLIDGTISTSNPLTTRSTVTNA
-477 SIEREIEKL
+477 IDAL
-486 DYTDAEQANYYVSKV
+486 DFTDTAQNGYYVSKV
-501 SQTDGVIAV
+501 SQTNGVIAV
-510 ERKKLPDAIAPNSGK
+510 ERTKLPDAVAPNSGK

>member
-1 MATNQKIL
+1 MATNQKTL

-88 VYEWAKTTLPPVASI
+88 VYEWAKATLPPVASI

-162 TDTVYTGDDPI
+162 TDTVYTGDGTVI
-173 VVDASTKTISHAK
+173 VDSTEKTIKHKKEHA
-186 KGPSET
+186 
-192 FITGASTATI
+192 
-202 KGSGAKGT
+202 SGAWTSGSNPTEVVPDGKVHT
-210 IKIPNIIVDTWGH
+210 IKIPKMSVNEYGH
-223 ADVNQENQVDI
+223 VTSVADSSIDI
-234 ELPTVGSGNLTIKV
+234 TIPVTPDIGDGGLIIKV
-248 GSDGSTSGTGTFSA
+248 GSKGDVSGTGSFSA
-262 NATADKTITL
+262 NQSLASTITL
-272 PVYTKDEVYT
+272 PVYTK
-282 KGEVDTK
+282 GEVDE
-289 MVGAVEY
+289 MVVGAVQY
-296 LGTVG
+296 LGTVKS
-301 NLTELNA
+301 LAELNA
-308 KTPKHKGDF
+308 LKPDSKGDF
-317 VRVSIKNAAPE
+317 CRVSVGFT
-328 WKYNEETL
+328 YNSETL
-336 HSGDLLICETIK
+336 HPGDLLLCETIK

-363 DKYTWVANSINADG
+363 DKYTWVANSKTADG
-377 YVAKTNGVS
+377 YVTKGDGHANK
-386 DQVWKTD
+386 VWKTD
-393 INGTPGW
+393 ANGNPGW
-400 REDEGVKA
+400 RDEKSRISALTDDGTIEGEAFNLAATGNVEITMSENA
-408 IAGKVTS
+408 AGGLVDISANIKPNVIDGTISTS
-415 TGKDTEFNPE
+415 NP
-425 KVFFLQEPSDEI
+425 L
-437 QSYVEY
+437 
-443 LDSYKTLK
+443 T
-451 ISYSLSRKVDTKSST
+451 TKS
-466 FGSPDNLATVG
+466 TVTNA
-477 SIEREIEKL
+477 IDAL
-486 DYTDAEQANYYVSKV
+486 DFTDTAQDGYYVSKV